1 MGRKHSSA
9 NTTNKKGIKEQI
21 KEAIV
26 GKDSNKSAT
35 VLHSTP
41 VLTSSTTGTQGTIL
55 ISPSQTASTV
65 HRVPIENSGTTKT
78 VSGTGVTIKKT
89 KKTRGRPK
97 KVDPARFKQMNGYKS
112 VVYKGHVMIK
122 LYIKDKVHLEYIQNH
137 PEHNTKNSADLT
149 RKLWRQE
156 YERLKSLK

>member
-41 VLTSSTTGTQGTIL
+41 VLTSSTTGTQGTVL
-55 ISPSQTASTV
+55 VQATTN
-65 HRVPIENSGTTKT
+65 RVPIESSGTTKT
-78 VSGTGVTIKKT
+78 VNGTGVTIKKTT

-156 YERLKSLK
+156 YERLKNLK

>member
-9 NTTNKKGIKEQI
+9 NTTNKTGIKEQI

-41 VLTSSTTGTQGTIL
+41 VFTSSTTGTQGTVL
-55 ISPSQTASTV
+55 VQATTN
-65 HRVPIENSGTTKT
+65 RVPIESSGTTKT
-78 VSGTGVTIKKT
+78 VSGTGVTIKKTT

-112 VVYKGHVMIK
+112 VIYKGHVMIK

-156 YERLKSLK
+156 YERLKNLK